1 MKLYFF
7 FILLLVPS
15 SLIGQIDL
23 PEKVTIKLYSGG
35 DYRNLKL
42 QKGAHELIDS
52 VDYKLIKEYKCY
64 HSDRIF
70 FQNNTF
76 IRDEETFESKNIN
89 QDSTMVSITDSTFDQ
104 EIIAEILK
112 WSEKRNYHE
121 VKYRD
126 TILDEFINEK
136 TLLIANELSI
146 DDFGIDS
153 LKLEL
158 ECLYHQE
165 HIDKDIDCKQ
175 ISLSKILEFFV
186 NKNWGQK
193 VISSYFEYIELKLF
207 FKDKETSI
215 FQSYPGEY
223 NIKWFVTKDTKNKQQ
238 IDLINPKLNKLIF
251 ESG

>member
-76 IRDEETFESKNIN
+76 IRD
-89 QDSTMVSITDSTFDQ
+89 
-104 EIIAEILK
+104 
-112 WSEKRNYHE
+112 
-121 VKYRD
+121 
-126 TILDEFINEK
+126 
-136 TLLIANELSI
+136 
-146 DDFGIDS
+146 
-153 LKLEL
+153 
-158 ECLYHQE
+158 
-165 HIDKDIDCKQ
+165 
-175 ISLSKILEFFV
+175 
-186 NKNWGQK
+186 
-193 VISSYFEYIELKLF
+193 
-207 FKDKETSI
+207 
-215 FQSYPGEY
+215 
-223 NIKWFVTKDTKNKQQ
+223 
-238 IDLINPKLNKLIF
+238 
-251 ESG
+251 